1 MKNKFKALLAAFVGL
16 FAFSAVAV
24 GVNAADYELGS
35 YKVTT
40 ETNENDTAT
49 WDFTGNTAD
58 KTLTKGDV
66 NLGIIVDDTN
76 GSVKVKVGYFDPYSS
91 KTQGNPGAVF
101 YVPVPSGSAG
111 KITFEGNGD
120 NATRYVYLNGVS
132 TRSIQNISAKKV
144 AENPGTYDVSEDFT
158 ASDITTNPTVNGKE
172 YSGTYLKFVTYC
184 TNGTSKEFKTNRIL
198 IKLTSGSFEATAQL
212 FNVNFMDGETLLH
225 LEEVESGKTISYTP
239 TKWGYDLE
247 GIYTDSSCTIDFDVN
262 TVITEEKV
270 LYTKWTAWDN
280 TLFND
285 PNTLDLTL
293 MGKGYSVFGVSLT
306 KADTKLTGTNYSLL
320 SGNTA
325 FESRKAQVG
334 SIGES
339 TAVINT
345 GGKMSK
351 DNLKNGISLEASSA
365 GVLTAYILSSTS
377 GTPYAL
383 DCYNSNGLVTS
394 SSKAGGSGVEQ
405 VTLNIPSA
413 GTYYL
418 GAGGSIK
425 IYYVSFT
432 PVVLNYQ
439 VNEEYKDSEGATV
452 AAGSQIRFVG
462 TINCLTADTLAAAKA
477 TLKLTLGEKA
487 AKVDITSVYTSV
499 AIDAELTFEAAT
511 NVYYVVFIISG
522 LDDASLDGVTLT
534 AQLDVTVG
542 GTTYSSVVKSHTIA

>member
-58 KTLTKGDV
+58 TTLTKGDV

-76 GSVKVKVGYFDPYSS
+76 GSVKVRVGYFDPISS
-91 KTQGNPGAVF
+91 STQNTAGAVF

-111 KITFEGNGD
+111 TITFEGNGT
-120 NATRYVYLNGVS
+120 NKTRYVYLNDDS
-132 TRSIQNISAKKV
+132 TRSIQNIKAADVNSSL
-144 AENPGTYDVSEDFT
+144 DVSENFT

-184 TNGTSKEFKTNRIL
+184 TDGKSKEFKTNRIL

-499 AIDAELTFEAAT
+499 AIGGELTFEAAT

-522 LDDASLDGVTLT
+522 LEKVAAGQVLT

-542 GTTYSSVVKSHTIA
+542 GTTYSSVVKSYTK